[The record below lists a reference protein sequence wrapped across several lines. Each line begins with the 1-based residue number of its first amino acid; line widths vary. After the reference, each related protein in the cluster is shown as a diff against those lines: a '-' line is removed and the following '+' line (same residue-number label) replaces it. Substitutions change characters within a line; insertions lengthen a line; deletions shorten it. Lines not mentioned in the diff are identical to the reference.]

1 VIARATV
8 DAMTASGVARIAIVS
23 AAVLFPEKG
32 LYFAFLTYHQS

>member
-8 DAMTASGVARIAIVS
+8 DAMTASDVARIAIVS

-32 LYFAFLTYHQS
+32 LYLPF